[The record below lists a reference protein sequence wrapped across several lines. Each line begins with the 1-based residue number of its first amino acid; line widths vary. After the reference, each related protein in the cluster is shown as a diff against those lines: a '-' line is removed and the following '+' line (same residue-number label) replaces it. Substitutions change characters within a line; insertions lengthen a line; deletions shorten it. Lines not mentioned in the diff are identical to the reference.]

1 MNNPYEPSAEYQSHD
16 RGGHNIDRHWLAALP
31 CLLPFS
37 AITLVYAVVILER
50 GFDVRGAILNDFSTP
65 MGTLFNVSAYVF
77 VSALLWAPAGL
88 LASIFL
94 AAVNTSGR
102 FRIWHPIGYVACCAI
117 GVTLVFVDPGGVFTY
132 YFD

>member
-1 MNNPYEPSAEYQSHD
+1 M
-16 RGGHNIDRHWLAALP
+16 
-31 CLLPFS
+31 LPFS